1 MCRGDASSVVQRL
14 LARAGRGPEARALL
28 TYPWEDTPLGPVE
41 SWPDELRQLVTV
53 MLSAEFPMMIAW
65 GPDHIQLY
73 NDAFRPIL
81 GTGKHPGAMGRS
93 TRETWAEIW
102 DEIGPLFARVFEGE
116 SVRNVDQRLLV
127 NRNGYLE
134 ETFFTYSYSPI
145 YVDGDSVG
153 GLLVV
158 ATETTAQV
166 LDRRRL
172 SSIGTLASA
181 LVGATSV
188 ESIAEVTIE
197 SLKDSEANKVVEI
210 DVIVGDNTVR
220 IASLPGHRTQRSDL
234 VRLAEIVTA
243 DVPVVLDEG
252 WEPGLPAQ
260 RVAFGVDNP
269 KLPTV
274 VVVATNP
281 NRAFD
286 ERYQQFIQLIRRT
299 ISSSMAA
306 ALLRAE
312 ELGALR
318 HVSETLQHAMLE
330 VASDLPTVA
339 ARYLPKASNLTVGG
353 DWYDVIDLGDGR
365 RGLIVGDCVGH
376 GLEAATAMGAL
387 RNVSRALLG
396 DGDGPAEVLD
406 SLHRFATTMPAATYA
421 TVVCAIVDLPA
432 QTITY
437 SNAGHLPP
445 LLVHDGEVT
454 WLDQART
461 TPLAFADPTRCEAAV
476 EVRPGDL
483 LVLYTD
489 GLVERRG
496 ENIERGL
503 ERLAAN
509 AVACWRDPVQ
519 SIADRLI
526 AELVGD
532 TPRDD
537 VALVVKRIH

>member
-339 ARYLPKASNLTVGG
+339 ARYLSKASNLTVGG